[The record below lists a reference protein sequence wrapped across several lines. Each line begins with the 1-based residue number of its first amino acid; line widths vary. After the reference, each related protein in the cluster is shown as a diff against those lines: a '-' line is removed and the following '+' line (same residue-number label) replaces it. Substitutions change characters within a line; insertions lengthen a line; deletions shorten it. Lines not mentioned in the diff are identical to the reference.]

1 MSSNPSLRIGVE
13 VMSRQITTVQAL
25 NEAIKLAMRADQ
37 RVIVMGE
44 DVVGGTGLPHLE
56 EQNIEAIGGAFR
68 VTKGCSIEFGRERVR
83 DTPISENTIVGTGV
97 GAAITG
103 LRPIVEVMFN
113 DFLGYCLD
121 AVMNQAA
128 KFRYMYGGKA
138 QVPIVVRMPYGAGY
152 GAGAQ
157 HSQTLYS
164 MVTSVPGLKVV
175 VPSSP
180 YDAKGLLLASIED
193 NDPVIFFESISLYGM
208 KEEVPEGYY
217 TIPIG
222 KAEIKRSGTDVTIVA
237 IGNMVQKSLEAAKLL
252 SEKGIEAEVVDPRTL
267 SPLDEE
273 TILLSVQKTN
283 RLVIVD
289 ESNPRC
295 SAATD
300 IAAIVQEKA
309 FDYLDAPIK
318 RVNAP
323 HTPVPFSKPL
333 EDLYTPSPQTIIK
346 AVAEVV
352 NDHSIL
358 TV

>member
-1 MSSNPSLRIGVE
+1 
-13 VMSRQITTVQAL
+13 MSRQITTVQAL
-25 NEAIKLAMRADQ
+25 NEAIKLAMRADE

-56 EQNIEAIGGAFR
+56 EQNIEAVGGAFR
-68 VTKGCSIEFGRERVR
+68 VTKGCSVEFGRERVL

-138 QVPIVVRMPYGAGY
+138 NVPLVVRMPFGAGY

-180 YDAKGLLLASIED
+180 YDAKGLLLAAVED
-193 NDPVIFFESISLYGM
+193 NDPVIFFESISLYGL
-208 KEEVPEGYY
+208 KGEVPEGYY
-217 TIPIG
+217 TIPLG
-222 KAEIKRSGTDVTIVA
+222 KAEIKRAGSDVTIVA
-237 IGNMVQKSLEAAKLL
+237 IGNMVQRALQAAEQLAAK
-252 SEKGIEAEVVDPRTL
+252 GIDAEVVDPRTL
-267 SPLDEE
+267 SPLDED
-273 TILLSVQKTN
+273 TILASVEKTN

-295 SAATD
+295 SAAAD

-309 FDYLDAPIK
+309 FDNLDAPIK

-333 EDLYTPSPQTIIK
+333 EDLYTPSAENIIR

-352 NDHSIL
+352 NDESIIP
-358 TV
+358 V